1 MTGLQWL
8 VVSSLATLII
18 VFHAPIVAFLSNGPA
33 ALALLGMSLMLLAHQ
48 LRRRLHKTG
57 SREATGH

>member
-8 VVSSLATLII
+8 IVSLLATLII

-33 ALALLGMSLMLLAHQ
+33 SLTLLGVSLILLAHQ
-48 LRRRLHKTG
+48 LRRRLSKTDDHH
-57 SREATGH
+57 ATGH

>member
-8 VVSSLATLII
+8 VVSSLVTLII

-33 ALALLGMSLMLLAHQ
+33 AFALLGASLMLLAHQ